1 MKDRNR
7 QQKIM
12 RVRVIIADDHK
23 IMRDGLRS
31 LLGKQKGMEV
41 VGEAEDGRKAVK
53 LALKLKPDIIIMDLS
68 MPKLNGID
76 AISEIS
82 SMAPG
87 VKAPAQSMH
96 SDG

>member
-1 MKDRNR
+1 MSIK
-7 QQKIM
+7 
-12 RVRVIIADDHK
+12 VIIADDHK

-31 LLGKQKGMEV
+31 LLAQQKVIEV
-41 VGEAEDGRKAVK
+41 IDESEDGRQAVK
-53 LALKLKPDIIIMDLS
+53 LALKLKFDIIIMDLS

-82 SMAPG
+82 SS
-87 VKAPAQSMH
+87 AQDTKSLALSMH